1 MAFIDQQDKKFL
13 GLLLSPS
20 WVSGLIS
27 VLVGLTLSL
36 GVIGAYTFTSASF
49 QQQLDVWQQN
59 QPQKELTKPG
69 EYVVADQK
77 PKVKDSWPL
86 LVIWA
91 GVGLIVYLITAAIVH
106 SLSSAAELSHSL
118 GYVHANRE
126 KTIAITV
133 GHIILRVIAMV
144 ALVAMIVI
152 FYKRVIPYCITAS
165 HAAASDLLTLQGLL
179 YSVLSFAMAALGI
192 HLIVVFARMA
202 SGRPRLVGSN

>member
-1 MAFIDQQDKKFL
+1 MAFLDQQDKKFL
-13 GLLLSPS
+13 ALLLTPS
-20 WVSGLIS
+20 WISGLVS
-27 VLVGLTLSL
+27 VVVGLVLSL
-36 GVIGAYTFTSASF
+36 GVIGAYTFSSASF

-69 EYVVADQK
+69 EYVGADQT

-106 SLSSAAELSHSL
+106 SLSSAAELRHSL
-118 GYVHANRE
+118 GYVHADKE
-126 KTIAITV
+126 KTIGITI
-133 GHIILRVIAMV
+133 GHIILRLIAFV
-144 ALVAMIVI
+144 ALVAMLVI

-179 YSVLSFAMAALGI
+179 YGVLSFSMAALGI
-192 HLIVVFARMA
+192 HMITVFARMA
-202 SGRPRLVGSN
+202 IGRPRVVGS